1 MSIPIDINCM
11 KINSTSPL
19 EHKYLQLL
27 DTIAKKPERLH
38 FTGKLPSK
46 RLTSVAIVGSR
57 KPTAYGKEVTYRLS
71 YELAQKGIVIISGL
85 ALGVDGIAHRAALDA
100 DGTTIAVVANG
111 VDIIYPASHQSL
123 AKEII
128 DKGGA
133 IISEY
138 PPGTEARDFY
148 FLARNRIV
156 SGLADAVVVTE
167 AAVRSGTLSTVAHAL
182 DQGREVF
189 VVPGNITSPLS
200 AGCNSLLKQGAQPVT
215 CSEDILEIIAPD
227 LLKPQQILPLGNS
240 PAESNIINL
249 IQSGLRDG
257 DEIMESS
264 GMSASEFSQT
274 LTMLE
279 IGGSIR
285 ALGGNQWTLR

>member
-1 MSIPIDINCM
+1 M